1 MRLNN
6 LTSNILQN
14 RSTLCEIAKQFGT
27 DKHDHGYTKIYH
39 EIMKDKKDEN
49 ISILELGIYHG
60 SSIKMW
66 HSYFKNGLIC
76 GTDNG
81 RIVKYSKIKAG
92 GSCEN
97 PSSDD
102 IELLKEGKVFN
113 TDFSW
118 LENERIK
125 CYTADQRS
133 YEQMKN
139 AFNYFGTDTFNY
151 ILDDGHHFQ
160 EHQQKSLGY
169 LFPHLK
175 SGGYYIIEDVVAAD
189 SLRGGMYWGQNRKD
203 CTDSTDDVFT
213 KFIKNNILESDYMTA
228 DQINYISNNIE
239 DIHLWSHGGHDNSP
253 VIGSSKL
260 LVIKKK

>member
-1 MRLNN
+1 MKLSN
-6 LTSNILQN
+6 LTCDVLQN
-14 RSTLCEIAKQFGT
+14 RSPMCELAKHFGT

-39 EIMKDKKDEN
+39 EIMKDKKEQN
-49 ISILELGIYHG
+49 ISILELGIYQG

-66 HSYFKNGLIC
+66 HDYFKHGLIC

-81 RIVKYSKIKAG
+81 RIVKYSKIKSS

-97 PSSDD
+97 PSKDD
-102 IELLKEGKVFN
+102 IELLKEGNVFN

-118 LENERIK
+118 LENQRIK

-139 AFNYFGTDTFNY
+139 AFNHFGTDMFDY

-160 EHQQKSLGY
+160 EHQQKSLGL
-169 LFPHLK
+169 LFPHVK
-175 SGGYYIIEDVVAAD
+175 SKGFYIIEDIVCAN
-189 SLRGGMYWGQNRKD
+189 SLRGGMFWGQNKKD

-213 KFIKNNILESDYMTA
+213 KFIEHNILESDYMTTEQR
-228 DQINYISNNIE
+228 DYIVDNIE
-239 DIHLWSHGGHDNSP
+239 DIHLWSHGGHDKSP
-253 VIGSSKL
+253 VTGSSKL
-260 LVIKKK
+260 LVIRKK